1 MTDDYL
7 DSEELRASAN
17 DVLRENE
24 AVALAHKADKPG
36 ADADRLWSMFSEL
49 GWPGLAIPEQFGG
62 LAQRFIE
69 LGIVYEELGGGL
81 APDTFLGTMMC
92 AEALLHAGGDA
103 AARYLP
109 AIAEGRCKGRFQTP
123 EPAAPISAR
132 RAGSDIVLDGAA
144 SFVFGAE
151 AADLT
156 LVSLDLAGEPA
167 YAMVET
173 QGSALNVRRVPTWDH
188 TRSLYEIPFL
198 NVRLPQG
205 AVLCMGEGARALK
218 SKLTAHFCLALA
230 CDSVGGAQA
239 ILGRT
244 LEYMKMRQQF
254 GRPIGSFQAL
264 KHRCADHKTTLEAAA
279 ALTRAACRLYAEQVP
294 GWERMAH
301 AAKHRAT
308 HSYTTLSVDAIQLHG
323 GIGFTT
329 EHECHLFLKRARL
342 NEMSCGTPSQQK
354 DAIAESL
361 RRELAHA

>member
-7 DSEELRASAN
+7 DSEELRASAS
-17 DVLRENE
+17 DVLREHE
-24 AVALAHKADKPG
+24 AVGLAHKANKPG
-36 ADADRLWSMFSEL
+36 ADPDRLWSMFSEL
-49 GWPGLAIPEQFGG
+49 GWPGLVLPEQFGG

-92 AEALLHAGGDA
+92 AEALLQADGEA
-103 AARYLP
+103 AERYLP

-123 EPAAPISAR
+123 EPAVPIPAQ
-132 RAGSDIVLDGAA
+132 RAGSDIVLNGVA

-156 LVSLDLAGEPA
+156 LVSLDLAGELA

-173 QGSALNVRRVPTWDH
+173 QAPALNARRVPMWDQ
-188 TRSLYEIPFL
+188 TRSLYEISFSKT
-198 NVRLPQG
+198 RIPQS
-205 AVLCMGEGARALK
+205 AVLCIGEAARALN
-218 SKLTAHFCLALA
+218 SRLTGHFCLALA
-230 CDSVGGAQA
+230 CDAIGGAAA
-239 ILGRT
+239 ILDRT
-244 LEYMKMRQQF
+244 LEYMKVRHQF

-264 KHRCADHKTTLEAAA
+264 KHRCADHKTMLEAAA
-279 ALTRAACRLYAEQVP
+279 ALTRAACRLYAEQGP

-361 RRELAHA
+361 RRELARA